1 MKEIVQQQIPY
12 LLGTLPY
19 RTAVLGGSYA
29 DLPGNLRHKL
39 TFEVAKDSFDD
50 TPLSL
55 TKSLPQLAG
64 KKITLSYVP
73 ATPEDEAVIDS
84 YLPEPHPDGT
94 PIEPEELPDS
104 LPAYLIKL
112 MPELRIDGQVA
123 ASGTAIGAG
132 TTEAFSM
139 SFYDPSLSESPIIN
153 PIEAGVYLAIG
164 INLGRITQEQIN
176 TLKVKMEATRA
187 QLEVQEYTGLTKEE
201 IFGDLLHITALFYH
215 ARLGQTNSII
225 AKTHGVRS
233 MMLPSETV
241 VCSAIEVDTVFGMP
255 RSVSP
260 RGLVMDADRLLFVV
274 RALDGDNNK
283 AKRFM
288 LTLGVNSSALEH
300 RVPEQLF
307 SSVDDPAEGISAAKA
322 LKIANDGEIP
332 IYTID
337 QSNIATILT
346 QLQIAPLAKA
356 DIQNA
361 VNAGKVVTVS
371 TNNID
376 FNGWIGCGYIIID
389 PDTGAGAY
397 MISGGVSGSETK
409 SISIANLQP
418 FFSWLK
424 GVPWGRVLGT
434 IGLSLLGVFIGF
446 LTMIVVPLF
455 IVEVI
460 AAASAAVTVG
470 SLLIIVHGIG
480 LVFFMIAVAI
490 LIIALIHKIETA
502 CLLDYRRR
510 WRRFSEMLALQKRSV
525 RECTVL
531 S

>member
-164 INLGRITQEQIN
+164 INLGR
-176 TLKVKMEATRA
+176 
-187 QLEVQEYTGLTKEE
+187 
-201 IFGDLLHITALFYH
+201 
-215 ARLGQTNSII
+215 
-225 AKTHGVRS
+225 
-233 MMLPSETV
+233 
-241 VCSAIEVDTVFGMP
+241 
-255 RSVSP
+255 
-260 RGLVMDADRLLFVV
+260 
-274 RALDGDNNK
+274 
-283 AKRFM
+283 
-288 LTLGVNSSALEH
+288 
-300 RVPEQLF
+300 
-307 SSVDDPAEGISAAKA
+307 
-322 LKIANDGEIP
+322 
-332 IYTID
+332 
-337 QSNIATILT
+337 
-346 QLQIAPLAKA
+346 
-356 DIQNA
+356 
-361 VNAGKVVTVS
+361 
-371 TNNID
+371 
-376 FNGWIGCGYIIID
+376 
-389 PDTGAGAY
+389 
-397 MISGGVSGSETK
+397 
-409 SISIANLQP
+409 
-418 FFSWLK
+418 
-424 GVPWGRVLGT
+424 
-434 IGLSLLGVFIGF
+434 
-446 LTMIVVPLF
+446 
-455 IVEVI
+455 
-460 AAASAAVTVG
+460 
-470 SLLIIVHGIG
+470 VH
-480 LVFFMIAVAI
+480 
-490 LIIALIHKIETA
+490 
-502 CLLDYRRR
+502 
-510 WRRFSEMLALQKRSV
+510 
-525 RECTVL
+525 
-531 S
+531 